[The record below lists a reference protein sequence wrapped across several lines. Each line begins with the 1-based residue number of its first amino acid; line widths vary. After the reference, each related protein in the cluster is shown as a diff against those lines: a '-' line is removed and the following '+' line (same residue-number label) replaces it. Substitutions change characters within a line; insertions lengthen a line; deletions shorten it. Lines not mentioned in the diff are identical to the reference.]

1 MTAAVSNRGRVLSR
15 QQVRFSDA
23 PVKLATNTGVSS
35 CQPQPSSVSITTDP
49 MTGDVVSIQ
58 LRCSCGE
65 VTVVE
70 LDYQNN
76 DASK

>member
-15 QQVRFSDA
+15 QQVRFSEA
-23 PVKLATNTGVSS
+23 PVKLSTSIEASS
-35 CQPQPSSVSITTDP
+35 CQTQPSNVSITTDP
-49 MTGDVVSIQ
+49 VTGDVVSIQ

-70 LDYQNN
+70 LDYQNP
-76 DASK
+76 DVSK